1 MPHRTLDMD
10 EVTGYLHLSRADVMA
25 LVRRREIP
33 HEKVGEQV
41 RFRKVEID
49 SWASQRLL
57 GFSAKNLHE
66 FHQAS
71 TARMHDLSA
80 GHALV
85 PDLMTPSY
93 IIEDMPA
100 RTKGSVIREM
110 VTLAASTGL
119 LLTPEDLQASVE
131 EREALCS
138 TALNGG
144 FALLHAHVHEPWMFE
159 DSFVALGRSIG
170 FIPFGA
176 PDGRTSNLFFLVC
189 SQDEKIHLHMLAR
202 LSMLCHH
209 TSVLLDLAEAE
220 SADGM
225 YEALV
230 AAEQEVLK
238 A

>member
-1 MPHRTLDMD
+1 
-10 EVTGYLHLSRADVMA
+10 
-25 LVRRREIP
+25 
-33 HEKVGEQV
+33 
-41 RFRKVEID
+41 
-49 SWASQRLL
+49 
-57 GFSAKNLHE
+57 
-66 FHQAS
+66 
-71 TARMHDLSA
+71 
-80 GHALV
+80 
-85 PDLMTPSY
+85 
-93 IIEDMPA
+93 
-100 RTKGSVIREM
+100 
-110 VTLAASTGL
+110 
-119 LLTPEDLQASVE
+119 
-131 EREALCS
+131 
-138 TALNGG
+138 
-144 FALLHAHVHEPWMFE
+144 MFE